1 MVKLSQMNQS
11 KTSSRIRSILH
22 AVATAAVL
30 PVLFVYIMVA
40 KPDYKIMNAL
50 SYVVLPVAEFVG
62 DIVTWPFRAVGSLIE
77 NISETSN
84 LRAENEELRAK
95 LDKALIDKQNCD
107 IAIAENKKLAHELN
121 IKLSQPYDL
130 ILADVIHDNSA
141 IGHRTFIINRG
152 EKDNIKKGMVVV
164 STDMNL
170 VGIIEDSAN
179 NFSRV
184 RALTDADTNIA
195 VRVAGS
201 EVYGFLTGN
210 GSERPTLGFLSDPEF
225 QLTNGI
231 KLVTSNISGIL
242 PADIMVGTLTSKKDV
257 QIVPVSRLSRVMV
270 LKYNTPQNE
279 YK

>member
-107 IAIAENKKLAHELN
+107 IAITENKKLAHELN

>member
-1 MVKLSQMNQS
+1 
-11 KTSSRIRSILH
+11 
-22 AVATAAVL
+22 
-30 PVLFVYIMVA
+30 
-40 KPDYKIMNAL
+40 MNAL

>member
-62 DIVTWPFRAVGSLIE
+62 GIVTWPFRAVGSLIE

-95 LDKALIDKQNCD
+95 LDKALIDKQNCE

-130 ILADVIHDNSA
+130 VLADVIHDNSA

-170 VGIIEDSAN
+170 VGIVEDSAN

>member
-95 LDKALIDKQNCD
+95 LDKALIDKQTCD

-130 ILADVIHDNSA
+130 VLADVIHDNSA